1 MVYYAGKLFGV
12 INVNERAKNR
22 DEVGVEGHKEAW
34 QAKIFYTCRAYHSIL
49 DDSNTMGSNLRRF
62 LTIARRWNLPVNCPV
77 IHCMC
82 NIIRQKTTN

>member
-34 QAKIFYTCRAYHSIL
+34 QAKIFFTLVELTTQFWMIPIPWIQIYG
-49 DDSNTMGSNLRRF
+49 DF
-62 LTIARRWNLPVNCPV
+62 LPLHGGGIYQLIVR
-77 IHCMC
+77 
-82 NIIRQKTTN
+82 

>member
-34 QAKIFYTCRAYHSIL
+34 QAKIFFTLVELATQM
-49 DDSNTMGSNLRRF
+49 DPNTLGSNLWRF
-62 LTIARRWNLPVNCPV
+62 LTIAHRWNVPINCSV
-77 IHCMC
+77 DSLYV
-82 NIIRQKTTN
+82 QY

>member
-34 QAKIFYTCRAYHSIL
+34 QSKIFLHL
-49 DDSNTMGSNLRRF
+49 
-62 LTIARRWNLPVNCPV
+62 
-77 IHCMC
+77 
-82 NIIRQKTTN
+82 